1 MLFISSQRLF
11 PFSRYLYNFCLDF
24 LVMYQNG
31 LIKKIRLISNVMASQ
46 PGWQTS
52 VIHILPNI
60 SRRKGNQSIKC
71 GHLMECNMRS
81 IFLEKSC
88 TKCGW
93 ETSPRPFSEKL
104 KLSISLDQVQ
114 SFLQFAFI
122 VWQVEGY
129 CNVPKLSCRPLA
141 FTSTKHFKKIKRKNI
156 SLVIFY

>member
-1 MLFISSQRLF
+1 MLFISSQKLF

-24 LVMYQNG
+24 MVMHQNG
-31 LIKKIRLISNVMASQ
+31 LIKKIRLISNFMTSQ
-46 PGWQTS
+46 PGQQKS
-52 VIHILPNI
+52 VIHILLNI
-60 SRRKGNQSIKC
+60 SRRKYNQTIKF

-88 TKCGW
+88 TKCGS

-114 SFLQFAFI
+114 SFLQFDFI

-129 CNVPKLSCRPLA
+129 CNISKLSCRPLA
-141 FTSTKHFKKIKRKNI
+141 FTSTKHFKKTKTKNI